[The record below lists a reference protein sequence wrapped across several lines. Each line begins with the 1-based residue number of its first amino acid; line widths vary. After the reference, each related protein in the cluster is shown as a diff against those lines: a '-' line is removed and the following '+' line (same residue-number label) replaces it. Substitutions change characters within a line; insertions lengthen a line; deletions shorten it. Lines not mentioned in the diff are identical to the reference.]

1 MADSCSVFR
10 IAGHLEKWP
19 WGVIE
24 GSLDQE
30 ALCVEVDLGKT

>member
-1 MADSCSVFR
+1 MADSCSVFH
-10 IAGHLEKWP
+10 IGGHLEKWA

-30 ALCVEVDLGKT
+30 ALCVGVDLGKA